1 MERTV
6 LLLRGINVG
15 ASNRV
20 SMPELRKRLAAAGCE
35 SAQTY
40 LQSGNVVVT
49 ADTAAGEL
57 QALMEQI
64 LREDF
69 KADVPVLARTRDEL
83 AAVVSANPLMG
94 IATDPKRYQ
103 VTFLSE
109 PLEPSQIEWINQ
121 RVGPDEQFTALDRE
135 LYGWHPG
142 GIHSSKLAA
151 AMAARSA
158 LGERLATARNWTTVT
173 TLLAMCDEPEAVARA

>member
-20 SMPELRKRLAAAGCE
+20 SMPELRKHLAKAGCA

-49 ADTAAGEL
+49 DERDVTET
-57 QALMEQI
+57 QALLARI
-64 LREDF
+64 LKDDF
-69 KADVPVLARTRDEL
+69 DADVPMLARTRDEL
-83 AAVVSANPLMG
+83 AAVVSANPLMA

-109 PLEPSQIEWINQ
+109 PLEPSQIDWISQ
-121 RVGPDEQFTALDRE
+121 RVGPDEEFTSLGRE
-135 LYGWHPG
+135 LYGWHPA
-142 GIHSSKLAA
+142 GIHTSKLAA
-151 AMAARSA
+151 AMGAKAA

>member
-15 ASNRV
+15 TSNRV
-20 SMPELRKRLAAAGCE
+20 SMPELRKRLAAAGCGD
-35 SAQTY
+35 AQTY
-40 LQSGNVVVT
+40 LQSGNVVVS
-49 ADTAAGEL
+49 AGKSPAEM
-57 QALMEQI
+57 QALLERI
-64 LREDF
+64 LNDNF
-69 KADVPVLARTRDEL
+69 HADVPVLARTRDEL

-109 PLEPSQIEWINQ
+109 ALEPGQIEWINE
-121 RVGPDEQFTALDRE
+121 RVGPDEQFTALGRE

-142 GIHSSKLAA
+142 GIHTSKLAA
-151 AMAARSA
+151 AMGARSA
-158 LGERLATARNWTTVT
+158 LGDRLATARNWTTVT

>member
-15 ASNRV
+15 VSNRV

-49 ADTAAGEL
+49 ADTSAGEL
-57 QALMEQI
+57 QARLEQI

-83 AAVVSANPLMG
+83 AAVVSANPL
-94 IATDPKRYQ
+94 ISVVTDPKRYQ

-109 PLEPSQIEWINQ
+109 ALEPEQLDWIGA
-121 RVGPDEQFTALDRE
+121 RVGPDEQFTALGRE

-142 GIHSSKLAA
+142 GVHTSKLAA
-151 AMAARSA
+151 AMGAKSA
-158 LGERLATARNWTTVT
+158 LGERRATARNWTTVT